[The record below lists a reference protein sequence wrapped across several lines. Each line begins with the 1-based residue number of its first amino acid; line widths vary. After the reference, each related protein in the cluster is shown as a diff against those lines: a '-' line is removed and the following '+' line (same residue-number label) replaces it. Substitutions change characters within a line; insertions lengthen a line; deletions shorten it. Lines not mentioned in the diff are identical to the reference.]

1 MVSLDFASVV
11 ILVISST
18 VISFSAIPPAIV
30 SWINCTTSKN
40 ERYLTDLNFGIGD
53 SLSSKDF
60 KMAGIPV
67 ALPSFSNSSFKNL
80 PKLRFIKTMVL
91 G

>member
-11 ILVISST
+11 ILVILST

-30 SWINCTTSKN
+30 SWINSTTSKN
-40 ERYLTDLNFGIGD
+40 ERSSPVLNFANGD

-67 ALPSFSNSSFKNL
+67 ALPSFSFSSFTVSRYVSWFTIILN
-80 PKLRFIKTMVL
+80 V
-91 G
+91 